1 MNTSFMGRLCSVLS
15 IAIVISTLCC
25 CLTGN
30 RGNEAI
36 AATAEGNRQNVQKAV
51 DAVRT
56 QLEAKI
62 GKTVP
67 SMNVLIQTAGETVF
81 VSSVPAGGTPV
92 TKDTYF
98 RFASNTKNFTATAV
112 LNMFEDGWVDYKAKI
127 VDRIP
132 GTDIPYVPA
141 TPEWNIPFKDRITI
155 EQLLQHSAGVFD
167 VDNDPVPGFE
177 GKTYTEYAMDKDPK
191 HQFTTAEM
199 VEQLFQK
206 KLSYFEP
213 GTSYHYSNTGYAI
226 LGEIIARVYSARSGK
241 PRTYADYLNDFV
253 TGNTSGA
260 GNKIPVPLKISF
272 PVLASDVRL
281 PSPNAAGTI
290 VYPDRTEKITDF
302 NMSAQV
308 AEGNGYGTMAD
319 LNTFIRT
326 LMKGVNVL
334 SPKTVKL
341 MQTDLSPGS
350 KEYALGCVFKENLGY
365 GHNGARIGNLA
376 LMAYDPINDVSIVVY
391 LPLWDFTKGM
401 DSFKEC
407 FMGMYDAAYAAR
419 EALGLPGKPKK

>member
-1 MNTSFMGRLCSVLS
+1 MTTPFMDRFCSVLCT
-15 IAIVISTLCC
+15 AVFISTLCY
-25 CLTGN
+25 CLCGN
-30 RGNEAI
+30 RVTEAV
-36 AATAEGNRQNVQKAV
+36 AASGESNRQKVQKAV
-51 DAVRT
+51 DAIRS
-56 QLEAKI
+56 QLEAKL

-67 SMNVLIQTAGETVF
+67 SLNVLIQTTGETCF
-81 VSSVPAGGTPV
+81 VSSVPAGGTPI

-98 RFASNTKNFTATAV
+98 RFASNTKNFTATAI
-112 LNMFEDGWVDYKAKI
+112 LNMVEDGWVDYKAKI
-127 VDRIP
+127 VDQIP
-132 GTDIPYVPA
+132 GSDILYVPA

-155 EQLLQHSAGVFD
+155 EQLLQHSAGIFD

-177 GKTYTEYAMDKDPK
+177 GKTYTEYTMDKDPK
-191 HQFTTAEM
+191 HQFRAAEM
-199 VEQLFQK
+199 VEQVATK
-206 KLSYFEP
+206 RLSYFEP

-226 LGEIIARVYSARSGK
+226 LGEIIARVYSTRSVK
-241 PRTYADYLNDFV
+241 PRTYADYLNDYV
-253 TGNTSGA
+253 TGNTSVA

-290 VYPDRTEKITDF
+290 VLPDKIEKITDF

-308 AEGNGYGTMAD
+308 ADGNGFGTMAD
-319 LNTFIRT
+319 LNTFVRT
-326 LMKGVNVL
+326 LMKGLNVL
-334 SPKTVKL
+334 SPQTVKL

-365 GHNGARIGNLA
+365 GHNGARIGNLS
-376 LMAYDPINDVSIVVY
+376 LMAHDPINNVSIVVY
-391 LPLWDFTKGM
+391 LPLWDFTRGM